1 MTKEQSNRTFGPI
14 EKPPL
19 AVYPPYDRYIP
30 DAAGREANE
39 AALRDALIG
48 IGLGSYDD
56 QIVEWLATWES
67 STVAV
72 VVSLLERVRAAGRAE
87 GGASS

>member
-1 MTKEQSNRTFGPI
+1 MTERVFGPI

-19 AVYPPYDRYIP
+19 AVYPPYDRFVA
-30 DAAGREANE
+30 DATGRDVYA

-48 IGLGSYDD
+48 IELGEYDEK
-56 QIVEWLATWES
+56 IVEWLTLWDTP
-67 STVAV
+67 TVAV

-87 GGASS
+87 GGVS